1 MTDSLLSRLQ
11 ILTEPSREIDA
22 QIALAN
28 GWRQLKRNLW
38 FKPAD
43 ANNYSQS
50 FEEPPHYTGSLDAV
64 EPLAAEFYYLFAK
77 GKTRPDEPLY
87 GVHLYRA
94 DGRQRQSF
102 RSHAILAKAEH
113 DLPSVALLIAIMKA
127 KEESKP

>member
-11 ILTEPSREIDA
+11 ALTEPSREIDKE
-22 QIALAN
+22 IALAN

-43 ANNYSQS
+43 ANSYSQS
-50 FEEPPHYTGSLDAV
+50 FEEPPHYTGSLDAI

-77 GKTRPDEPLY
+77 GKTRPEEPLY
-87 GVHLYRA
+87 GVQILRP
-94 DGRQRQSF
+94 DGS
-102 RSHAILAKAEH
+102 ANDIIVEAEH